1 MLSAYSGSV
10 IKLIG
15 TAETN
20 PAINNG
26 MPAAALKGLAN
37 DFVTA
42 DILGKDQNGTVRAG
56 SVAGACITQ

>member
-1 MLSAYSGSV
+1 
-10 IKLIG
+10 
-15 TAETN
+15 
-20 PAINNG
+20 

-56 SVAGACITQ
+56 SVAGACVTQ